1 MKQKLRVLLPA
12 LTLVLA
18 WPGLGAEPGSGTKP
32 ASAQA
37 AAAATD
43 AFLESTAVALAHA
56 LESGDV
62 RELIK
67 REVGR
72 KFDGDFEVL
81 YRDLANARL
90 PDGSTLRLRLAS
102 PDTLEALDRQAN
114 ALPQLQVAVPV
125 HYQEWNEKAA
135 APLVAYVPTAI
146 AEADL
151 KEVRAFDAKGGLHL
165 LDAANPPDDPVV
177 VIGLNERTD
186 IRGNLVQPLAICP
199 DCDPPGGGGGGGGG
213 TDPCA
218 PRTHAFGDKEIFH
231 QFILFNDHE
240 PWVKGSAEPYAT
252 WAFPDS
258 VGVRGQFHMFD
269 LDDEGT
275 WYTPGFNLFF
285 WQSFYGQNFLM
296 SLFEKDGTNLG
307 TIRVSLGGFNYTLNI
322 FDADDPIGMSTV
334 GFPDPNC
341 GQYDTGD
348 ASFRMRHAEP

>member
-1 MKQKLRVLLPA
+1 MKQMLLA
-12 LTLVLA
+12 LAPMLA
-18 WPGLGAEPGSGTKP
+18 LAAPPKP
-32 ASAQA
+32 
-37 AAAATD
+37 AATD
-43 AFLESTAVALAHA
+43 AFLERTAVALARA
-56 LESGDV
+56 LESSEV
-62 RELIK
+62 REVIK

-90 PDGSTLRLRLAS
+90 SDGSTFRLRLADAAS
-102 PDTLEALDRQAN
+102 PEAFDRQAA

-125 HYQEWNEKAA
+125 HYQDWDTQAM

-165 LDAANPPDDPVV
+165 LDATNPPDVPVV

-199 DCDPPGGGGGGGGG
+199 DCDPGGGGGGGGG
-213 TDPCA
+213 GPDPCA

-240 PWVKGSAEPYAT
+240 PWIKGSAEPYGT
-252 WAFPDS
+252 WAFPDNP
-258 VGVRGQFHMFD
+258 GVRGQFMMFD

-285 WQSFYGQNFLM
+285 WQSFYGQNVLM
-296 SLFEKDGTNLG
+296 ALFEKDGTNLG

-322 FDADDPIGMSTV
+322 FDADDAIGMSTV

-348 ASFRMRHAEP
+348 ASFRMRHAAP